1 MFNNRRVKSIPSLSP
16 KELLECFNERCEQIN
31 NVDSDLRKNARRVID
46 NYDIYSDLLFYL
58 YYATSNEKYEVLYH
72 LTPPWT
78 VDKYNADTLCD
89 LLVTN
94 GVLHDAFYS
103 KNNDSFLLRINR
115 YLSISYFLTIGC
127 GEFLSSQL
135 GSENV
140 FINDNSIL
148 CIYGQDIKK
157 YNLSLFVGLGYE
169 TEVINSEIKILI
181 KRIINNQNNEIQ
193 QFFIVSDLLKLR
205 IPMLKSTIALS
216 EWIIQSSNS

>member
-1 MFNNRRVKSIPSLSP
+1 M
-16 KELLECFNERCEQIN
+16 
-31 NVDSDLRKNARRVID
+31 
-46 NYDIYSDLLFYL
+46 
-58 YYATSNEKYEVLYH
+58 
-72 LTPPWT
+72 
-78 VDKYNADTLCD
+78 DKYNADTLCD